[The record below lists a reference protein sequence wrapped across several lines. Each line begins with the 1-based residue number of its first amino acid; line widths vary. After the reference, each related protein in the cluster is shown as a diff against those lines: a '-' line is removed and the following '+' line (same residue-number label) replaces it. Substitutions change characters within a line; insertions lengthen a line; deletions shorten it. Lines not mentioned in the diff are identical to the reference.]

1 MRLAFRVA
9 VAARVWE
16 GECDIGCGCGCG
28 WGEGEGEVEGR
39 ELRSGDMICVVVCI
53 YFWQGGVE

>member
-16 GECDIGCGCGCG
+16 GECDIGCGCG

-39 ELRSGDMICVVVCI
+39 ELRSGDMTCVVVCI
-53 YFWQGGVE
+53 YFWQGDVE